1 MEDSSEP
8 LGRGDALLF
17 GSVAGMGIYLSQ
29 ERPDLVFVIK
39 ELASKMSKPT
49 ELAMARMKKFL
60 GYVTAKKDYMTYM
73 RLPQSGV
80 GHLKQTKD
88 MEWILESYSDADL
101 AGDHAVSTC

>member
-1 MEDSSEP
+1 MLYRWRILQS
-8 LGRGDALLF
+8 L
-17 GSVAGMGIYLSQ
+17 SVAGMLCFSDLWRGMGIYLSQ

-73 RLPQSGV
+73 RFPQTQSGV

-88 MEWILESYSDADL
+88 MP
-101 AGDHAVSTC
+101 TR